1 VVTPGNEPSRTRT
14 ALGGLLRRA
23 GIRRPGSAR
32 ATIAYLEDK
41 RAAQSLTIA
50 DLRAQRARLSETIA
64 GQAAEL
70 ERVRAAAD
78 VASGR
83 DRPDLSYLFV
93 VTYGRSGS
101 TLLQGILSSTPGVV
115 IRGENGAA
123 LHHLFRFHDKAGRS
137 RYRLTRS
144 YPLPERHPWWG
155 IDGYRADTALR
166 NMRQLVLETLLR
178 PTPDTRVVGF
188 KEIYWM
194 PERMQEFLEFIQ
206 QLFPGA
212 RFVFNTRD
220 LSEVAKSRWWARKPD
235 AEQELQQLEK
245 QYTEAL
251 DSLGDAVFRVHYND
265 YVADPSALRP
275 LFDWLG
281 EEFDEDRV
289 RAVME
294 IRHSY

>member
-1 VVTPGNEPSRTRT
+1 MVTPGNEPSRART
-14 ALGGLLRRA
+14 ALRGLLRRA

-123 LHHLFRFHDKAGRS
+123 LNHLFHFHDKASRS

-144 YPLPERHPWWG
+144 YPLPERHSWWG

-178 PTPDTRVVGF
+178 PAPDTRVVGF

-194 PERMQEFLEFIQ
+194 PDRMQEFLEFMQ

-245 QYTEAL
+245 QYAEAL
-251 DSLGDAVFRVHYND
+251 DFFGDAVFRVHYND
-265 YVADPSALRP
+265 YIADPSALRP